1 MLDKDKFLGEL
12 RAHIAR
18 EYKTQSGAAEEWGC
32 SVQLVS
38 AVVRGDKQVPAWIAE
53 KAGYKPIKSITYT
66 FEEIKE

>member
-1 MLDKDKFLGEL
+1 MLNKDKFLGEL

-18 EYKTQSGAAEEWGC
+18 EHINQVSAAKEWGC
-32 SVQLVS
+32 SSALIS

-53 KAGYKPIKSITYT
+53 KIGYKPVKSITYT